1 MQACSASLNSV
12 LVRSL
17 LIHLPQAVVN
27 NVLLDKA
34 LMQCHMS
41 QLTARMFLMVPQR
54 IFSTKF
60 AATSYRLDESSLGG
74 TS

>member
-1 MQACSASLNSV
+1 MFLV
-12 LVRSL
+12 LVRSP
-17 LIHLPQAVVN
+17 LIHLLQAAVN
-27 NVLLDKA
+27 SVLLDKV

-41 QLTARMFLMVPQR
+41 LLTALMYLMVHQR

-60 AATSYRLDESSLGG
+60 AATFCYLHESSLGG